1 MRSQVRSGARWR
13 RTAITVAVV
22 VVGLIVVG
30 RITGVLVDW
39 LWFSSIG
46 YVDVF
51 WTVLSAQALLFVVV
65 FAVSAGAIWVS
76 GLVAHRYARTLRPS
90 QASAAFSFGPSTA
103 ISELADRVA
112 PRIRWRSA
120 ITGVAIVLGLLIA
133 IGEISSWDMALRFI
147 HQVPFGERDPIFG
160 KDIGF
165 YLFSLPAYIA
175 LKNWLLKLLFCSAVV
190 AGAVYGVRGDID
202 LEYSPRGLSPAAAAH
217 GSALLGLFFVVKAW
231 SYGLDRFLLL
241 YGDNGVVVGA
251 GYTDLNVRLPIL
263 WLLIGL

>member
-1 MRSQVRSGARWR
+1 MRSQVRSGARLR
-13 RTAITVAVV
+13 RIAITVAVV

-112 PRIRWRSA
+112 QLEA
-120 ITGVAIVLGLLIA
+120 QVASLRRMLKRLKAEVAAG
-133 IGEISSWDMALRFI
+133 GET
-147 HQVPFGERDPIFG
+147 E
-160 KDIGF
+160 
-165 YLFSLPAYIA
+165 
-175 LKNWLLKLLFCSAVV
+175 
-190 AGAVYGVRGDID
+190 
-202 LEYSPRGLSPAAAAH
+202 AA
-217 GSALLGLFFVVKAW
+217 
-231 SYGLDRFLLL
+231 
-241 YGDNGVVVGA
+241 
-251 GYTDLNVRLPIL
+251 
-263 WLLIGL
+263 